1 MFMIKKE
8 SKSLQY
14 YDVNNL
20 YGWSMWGKLPV
31 DNFTWIKDTSQ
42 LHENFIKRYN
52 EESHKGYFLEVDVQY
67 PEQLHDLHNNLP
79 FLPEGLKIEKAKK
92 LVVNSC
98 DKNECYSHKKC
109 KTGTKSWI
117 SFLKSSYSN

>member
-1 MFMIKKE
+1 MIKKE

-42 LHENFIKRYN
+42 LHENFIKTYN

-79 FLPEGLKIEKAKK
+79 FLPEGLKIEKAEK

-109 KTGTKSWI
+109 KTGTKSWMFFKKFI
-117 SFLKSSYSN
+117 Q